1 MPESPHDSIDTEQA
15 PDRTKTRTTTK
26 SDPTGRDRNNNN
38 YEAGKEDAGG
48 HFLYTTTQQT
58 VDSVLVST
66 PKGVPRAP
74 TSKGVPRGVYT
85 CASTSKGDRTNDT
98 KPTKLLPH
106 HKSIPIMTRLPSN
119 NMSLNGIL
127 RHSDIPCLQTCIE
140 ERVVRLVRIQ
150 YD

>member
-127 RHSDIPCLQTCIE
+127 RHSDIP
-140 ERVVRLVRIQ
+140 
-150 YD
+150 